1 LVFNDLVVCLF
12 LSDEALLTLPL
23 KLNIV
28 NNLYFYL
35 NSKTMIE
42 RIIVENFG
50 PIKHVDLEIK
60 QVNIFIGKTSSGKS
74 TVAKLLAIFKNSSFQ
89 SQIKSQRKGSDDAG
103 YFIKEFKKLL
113 NFYNIDYKLSPE
125 TLIRYEQGHLFWEF
139 QSNGFQSNFGTYSFV
154 PEINLVYI
162 PAERSFF
169 SALSQSIFSLITND
183 IALPKALTEFGSKFE
198 IARRD
203 SKSLSVKFL
212 DITYKYVDGEDIIE
226 MNNGESIKLSQ
237 ASSGI
242 QSTIPLMQVLGAYT
256 EDTSNV
262 NKESGYDLFVIE
274 EPEINL
280 YPSAQKELLEYIIQ
294 RIARSKDRLI
304 ITTHSPYILTALDN
318 LVQAD
323 NVAKEQKENAALSN
337 IIKKEL
343 WTDFSEVTCNFFEDG
358 SAWSTLDYELRSLGP
373 SKIDNVSEELGN
385 TFEQLLNLRYEG
397 K

>member
-1 LVFNDLVVCLF
+1 M
-12 LSDEALLTLPL
+12 T
-23 KLNIV
+23 
-28 NNLYFYL
+28 
-35 NSKTMIE
+35 E
-42 RIIVENFG
+42 RIIVKNFG

-74 TVAKLLAIFKNSSFQ
+74 TVAKLLAIFKNSTFQ
-89 SQIKSQRKGSDDAG
+89 YQIKSHRKSSDEAG
-103 YFIKEFKKLL
+103 NSIKEFKKLL

-125 TLIRYEQGHLFWEF
+125 TAIRYEHGNLVCEIQRKRFY
-139 QSNGFQSNFGTYSFV
+139 SNFEMYPFA
-154 PEINLVYI
+154 PESNSVLI
-162 PAERSFF
+162 PAERAFF

-183 IALPKALTEFGSKFE
+183 IALPKALIEFGSKFE

-203 SKSLSVKFL
+203 SKSLSVDFL

-262 NKESGYDLFVIE
+262 NKELGNDLFVIE

-294 RIARSKDRLI
+294 RIARAKDRLI
-304 ITTHSPYILTALDN
+304 ITTDSPYILTALDN

-323 NVAKEQKENAALSN
+323 NVAKERKENATLSN

-343 WTDFSEVTCNFFEDG
+343 WTDFNEVTCNFFEDG

-373 SKIDNVSEELGN
+373 SKIDIVSEELGN
-385 TFEQLLNLRYEG
+385 TFQQLLNLRNEENR
-397 K
+397 

>member
-1 LVFNDLVVCLF
+1 
-12 LSDEALLTLPL
+12 
-23 KLNIV
+23 
-28 NNLYFYL
+28 
-35 NSKTMIE
+35 MIE
-42 RIIVENFG
+42 RIIVKNFG

-74 TVAKLLAIFKNSSFQ
+74 TVAKLLAIIKNSAFQ
-89 SQIKSQRKGSDDAG
+89 YQINFHRIGSDDPG
-103 YFIKEFKKLL
+103 NSIKEFKKLL
-113 NFYNIDYKLSPE
+113 NFYNINYKLSPG
-125 TLIRYEQGHLFWEF
+125 TLIRYEQGDLFCEF
-139 QSNGFQSNFGTYSFV
+139 QNNRFYSNFGLYSFL
-154 PEINLVYI
+154 PEINPVYI
-162 PAERSFF
+162 PAARSFF

-203 SKSLSVKFL
+203 SKSLSVDFL
-212 DITYKYVDGEDIIE
+212 NITYKFVDGEDFIE

-256 EDTSNV
+256 EDTANV

-280 YPSAQKELLEYIIQ
+280 YPSAQKALLEYIIQ
-294 RIARSKDRLI
+294 RIARCKDRLI

-323 NVAKEQKENAALSN
+323 NVAKEQKEHAKLAN
-337 IIKKEL
+337 IIHKEL
-343 WTDFSEVTCNFFEDG
+343 WTDFNEVTCYFFEDG
-358 SAWSTLDYELRSLGP
+358 SARSTLDYELRSLGP

-397 K
+397 Q